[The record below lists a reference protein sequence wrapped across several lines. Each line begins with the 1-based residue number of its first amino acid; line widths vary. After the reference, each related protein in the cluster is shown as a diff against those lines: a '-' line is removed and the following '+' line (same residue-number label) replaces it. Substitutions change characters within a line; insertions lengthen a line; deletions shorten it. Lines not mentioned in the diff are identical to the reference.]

1 LKKLVRSEKGSVTL
15 FLLLIFIGI
24 FFFNAVLID
33 YSRIMAASKE
43 VQNGMHASVRAVM
56 ADYDPAL
63 KEYGLYAIANPEEV
77 DDVFYT
83 TLANNFT
90 SSIDEDFFRF
100 TNITLEASD
109 SAVEVS
115 NTLADHDWFEYQVKE
130 EMKYKAIIEA
140 SLAIKDLSIFSK
152 ISGEVEKY
160 QEKAEEYEKLAEER
174 EELLNKANRAE
185 KKLISELNKE
195 EPDLEK
201 VSEYK
206 TEFRESVRD
215 AEKKQKSIKGL
226 QKEMDDLTELLEEQG
241 GADDT
246 VDFGVQEIYHDD
258 YFEDMNVEFDHMQ
271 NDLDTYE
278 EQVNER
284 QEERK
289 TYNKQIEQAKDKA
302 EDEAQKKAQAEA
314 NKGSAEERSLYGQ
327 KYEYDPSQSADES
340 QGQELDALYSSYYN
354 EATAQPDSYA
364 EQSPLNLLQALQ
376 EFVDPDMFLNE
387 YTILHFNN
395 HVSSVKQKEH
405 VFSEEEVEYV
415 IYGEHSPG
423 ANFAKAYVDLLEVR
437 SAIRAIEGIVMFKG
451 GPLPVTAIAVTAY
464 AASMA
469 AFDVARLVNGMEVEL
484 TKYARHIKL
493 GYEHYMR
500 IFLFRKVSNIQKMSR
515 MQALISID
523 TGIDLKDRPVYVV
536 SNAEPS
542 IELLF
547 IPRVIKAL
555 NLVGVMEDRLDENGL
570 YKIKQKA
577 AMYY

>member
-1 LKKLVRSEKGSVTL
+1 MKKLVRSEKGSVTL

-56 ADYDPAL
+56 DDYDPAL

-160 QEKAEEYEKLAEER
+160 QEKAEEYEKLAEE
-174 EELLNKANRAE
+174 EKNYLIKQTVL

-241 GADDT
+241 SG
-246 VDFGVQEIYHDD
+246 
-258 YFEDMNVEFDHMQ
+258 
-271 NDLDTYE
+271 
-278 EQVNER
+278 
-284 QEERK
+284 
-289 TYNKQIEQAKDKA
+289 
-302 EDEAQKKAQAEA
+302 
-314 NKGSAEERSLYGQ
+314 
-327 KYEYDPSQSADES
+327 
-340 QGQELDALYSSYYN
+340 
-354 EATAQPDSYA
+354 
-364 EQSPLNLLQALQ
+364 
-376 EFVDPDMFLNE
+376 
-387 YTILHFNN
+387 
-395 HVSSVKQKEH
+395 
-405 VFSEEEVEYV
+405 
-415 IYGEHSPG
+415 
-423 ANFAKAYVDLLEVR
+423 
-437 SAIRAIEGIVMFKG
+437 
-451 GPLPVTAIAVTAY
+451 
-464 AASMA
+464 
-469 AFDVARLVNGMEVEL
+469 
-484 TKYARHIKL
+484 
-493 GYEHYMR
+493 
-500 IFLFRKVSNIQKMSR
+500 
-515 MQALISID
+515 
-523 TGIDLKDRPVYVV
+523 
-536 SNAEPS
+536 
-542 IELLF
+542 
-547 IPRVIKAL
+547 
-555 NLVGVMEDRLDENGL
+555 
-570 YKIKQKA
+570 
-577 AMYY
+577 